1 MKSWNSLCVAMVGI
15 WIGTVPAT
23 WASPGDKK
31 AQAEQPAPAP
41 AKQPATAAEAKPA
54 ADEPSGVPGANLHV
68 DSITADGLRLSKLAC
83 KMDKGGGLF
92 AMVGTMAIPAG
103 IAKRK
108 DRLDACEAGKSGST
122 RVKWIGVSG
131 KMTQVQVISSPA
143 PAAACVIKALEGAP
157 TTVSG
162 ACAATIFHGK

>member
-1 MKSWNSLCVAMVGI
+1 MKSWNSLCVAMVGV

-23 WASPGDKK
+23 WANPADKK

-41 AKQPATAAEAKPA
+41 AKQSATAVEAKPA

-108 DRLDACEAGKSGST
+108 DRLDAC
-122 RVKWIGVSG
+122 
-131 KMTQVQVISSPA
+131 
-143 PAAACVIKALEGAP
+143 
-157 TTVSG
+157 
-162 ACAATIFHGK
+162 